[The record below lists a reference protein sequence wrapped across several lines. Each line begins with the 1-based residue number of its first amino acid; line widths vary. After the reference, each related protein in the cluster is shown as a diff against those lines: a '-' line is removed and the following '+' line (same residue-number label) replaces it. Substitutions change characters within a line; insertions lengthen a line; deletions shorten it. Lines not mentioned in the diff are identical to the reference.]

1 MIGIGPAAAAA
12 GSGRLA
18 APGGDRRVKVKEG
31 GVVITILPFFTLTGM
46 TGHCILNSPDR
57 RGMVDRSGG
66 TSGISG
72 TSGTSEIGETSETGK
87 TASIDLTKNPIGL
100 IGPIGPISP
109 IAIAPIA
116 LGYPHRT

>member
-1 MIGIGPAAAAA
+1 MIGIGPAPAAA

-66 TSGISG
+66 TS
-72 TSGTSEIGETSETGK
+72 EIGETSETGK